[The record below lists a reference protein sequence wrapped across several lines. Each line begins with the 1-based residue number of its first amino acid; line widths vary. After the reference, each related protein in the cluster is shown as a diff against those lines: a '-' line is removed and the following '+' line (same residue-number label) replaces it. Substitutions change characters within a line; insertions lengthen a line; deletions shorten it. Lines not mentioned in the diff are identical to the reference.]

1 MMKQYQVER
10 AGRIKFGP
18 LHQLI
23 ICSHRRLI
31 IMRRQAFPKIVLALL
46 LALLLGGGRTASS
59 QALFPV
65 GGRGLSSLNAAW
77 VQDRG
82 QFTLKLTGASF
93 YKTAPKRQA
102 TGRPPEFIT
111 FWDVQS
117 GLAANFSVSRRLEL
131 SLKQTIY
138 QDTHHDGKGANLPD
152 DLFLTAKF
160 GSYGGLR
167 SRVKVGFMTAA
178 RFPLARQHN
187 VILEPYSAGGVE
199 LGLLGLFSYS
209 KDVLLP
215 ENAFNLHLNLGM
227 WHYNDTG
234 KYLIGA
240 EADTFA
246 VLNPS
251 RALLWGAGFAI
262 PSHEFDFT
270 VEVFGRNFMVRPPE
284 TAYSR
289 EDFAYVAPGVMYHP
303 AHWATLNVNLDFRLS
318 NDKET
323 TRYLPGL
330 NNQVNPE
337 LPSYPSWRVR
347 FGARFAL
354 NRPAPPPGQKPLF
367 VSANGRLTTAHK
379 TLEKQL
385 NEERKKTETA
395 EEDLAKIRD
404 DRKRMETMLS
414 RLRSLLVYGKT
425 QAVTDSTATVNS
437 DAAKSEPPTGAA
449 KPEEKKP
456 EQNQQQ

>member
-1 MMKQYQVER
+1 
-10 AGRIKFGP
+10 
-18 LHQLI
+18 
-23 ICSHRRLI
+23 LI
-31 IMRRQAFPKIVLALL
+31 IMRRQAHPKIFFALL
-46 LALLLGGGRTASS
+46 LALLLGGSRTASP

-82 QFTLKLTGASF
+82 QFSLKLTGASF

-102 TGRPPEFIT
+102 TSRTPDFIT
-111 FWDVQS
+111 FWDVQG
-117 GLAANFSVSRRLEL
+117 GLAANFAVSRRLEL

-178 RFPLARQHN
+178 RFPLAKQHN
-187 VILEPYSAGGVE
+187 VILEPYSAGSVE

-215 ENAFNLHLNLGM
+215 ENAFNLHLNLGF

-246 VLNPS
+246 VLSPS

-270 VEVFGRNFMVRPPE
+270 AEVFGRNFMVRPPV

-289 EDFAYVAPGVMYHP
+289 EDFAYFSPGVMYHP
-303 AHWATLNVNLDFRLS
+303 AFWATLNVNLDFRLT

-323 TRYLPGL
+323 TRYSPGL
-330 NNQVNPE
+330 GNQVNPD
-337 LPSYPSWRVR
+337 LPSFPSWRLR

-379 TLEKQL
+379 ALEKQL
-385 NEERKKTETA
+385 SEERKKTETA
-395 EEDLAKIRD
+395 EEELSKIRD
-404 DRKRMETMLS
+404 DRKRMESMLS
-414 RLRSLLVYGKT
+414 RLRSLLVYGKNT
-425 QAVTDSTATVNS
+425 AGSDSTATVNGE
-437 DAAKSEPPTGAA
+437 AGKIEP
-449 KPEEKKP
+449 KPDEKKP

>member
-1 MMKQYQVER
+1 
-10 AGRIKFGP
+10 
-18 LHQLI
+18 
-23 ICSHRRLI
+23 
-31 IMRRQAFPKIVLALL
+31 MRRQAYPKIVLALL

-93 YKTAPKRQA
+93 YKTAPKRQS
-102 TGRPPEFIT
+102 TGRTPEFIT

-337 LPSYPSWRVR
+337 LPSYPSWRLR

-414 RLRSLLVYGKT
+414 RLRSLLVYGKNPDGRSP
-425 QAVTDSTATVNS
+425 ASTDSTATVNG
-437 DAAKSEPPTGAA
+437 DAAKSEPPTGIA

-456 EQNQQQ
+456 ENDQP